1 MKKLLITGTSGFL
14 GGRIADYYKDKY
26 EICAPTHA
34 QLDITDEKSVS
45 NVLEEY
51 RPDAVIH
58 CAGISDLAVFERERE
73 RSWRI
78 NVDGSVNIA
87 KASNKI
93 RAKCV
98 ICSSDQVYFGN
109 RTEGPH
115 REDDELSPGTPYGQ
129 GKLCAEQECLKVN
142 PDCVQLRLSWM
153 YDTFTRNG
161 NEHGDFFRNLLRQ
174 IEQGEELRYPVYDRR
189 GITDVNEVI
198 RNLEKVFEIPG
209 GIYNFGSPN
218 DMDTFHTMCTV
229 FQNVGLR
236 VDRIGRNEEA
246 YRDNPRDMCMCMD
259 KAAAVGIR
267 FRTTVDSLSENLRR
281 YS

>member
-58 CAGISDLAVFERERE
+58 CAGISDLAIFERERE

-78 NVDGSVNIA
+78 NVDGSVNMA
-87 KASNKI
+87 KASDKI

-98 ICSSDQVYFGN
+98 ICSSDQIYFGN

-115 REDDELSPGTPYGQ
+115 REDEVLSPVTPYGQ

-174 IEQGEELRYPVYDRR
+174 IEQEEELRYPVYDRR

-209 GIYNFGSPN
+209 GIYNFGSTN
-218 DMDTFHTMCTV
+218 DMDTFRTMCTV
-229 FQNVGLR
+229 FQNVGLE
-236 VDRIGRNEEA
+236 VGRIGRNEEA

-259 KAAAVGIR
+259 KAATVGIR
-267 FRTTVDSLSENLRR
+267 FRTTVDSLSENLKQ
-281 YS
+281 YL

>member
-115 REDDELSPGTPYGQ
+115 REDDELSPVTPYGQ

-218 DMDTFHTMCTV
+218 DMDTFHTVCTV

>member
-58 CAGISDLAVFERERE
+58 CAGISDLAIFERERE

-78 NVDGSVNIA
+78 NVDGSVNMA
-87 KASNKI
+87 KASDKI

-109 RTEGPH
+109 RTAGPH
-115 REDDELSPGTPYGQ
+115 REDEILSPVTPYGQ

-142 PDCVQLRLSWM
+142 SDCVQLRLSWM

-229 FQNVGLR
+229 FQNVGLE
-236 VDRIGRNEEA
+236 VGRIGRNEEA

-259 KAAAVGIR
+259 KAASFGIC
-267 FRTTVDSLSENLRR
+267 FPTTVDSLSENLKHFL
-281 YS
+281 

>member
-87 KASNKI
+87 KASDKI

-115 REDDELSPGTPYGQ
+115 REDDELSPVTPYGQ

>member
-14 GGRIADYYKDKY
+14 GGRIADYFMDRY
-26 EICAPTHA
+26 EIYAPTHV
-34 QLDITDEKSVS
+34 QMDITDEKSVS
-45 NVLEEY
+45 NALEEC

-58 CAGISDLAVFERERE
+58 CAGVSDLEIFERERE
-73 RSWRI
+73 RSWKI

-87 KASNKI
+87 KGSDKI
-93 RAKCV
+93 RAKCL

-109 RTEGPH
+109 RSAGPH
-115 REDDELSPGTPYGQ
+115 REDEALAPVTPYGQ
-129 GKLCAEQECLKVN
+129 GKLCAEQEFLKVN
-142 PDCVQLRLSWM
+142 PDCVMLRLSWM
-153 YDTFTRNG
+153 YDTHTRNEK
-161 NEHGDFFRNLLRQ
+161 EHGDFFRNLLRQ
-174 IEQGEELRYPVYDRR
+174 IRQGEELRYPVYDRR

-198 RNLEKVFEIPG
+198 RNLEKAFEVPG

-218 DMDTFHTMCTV
+218 DMDMFRTMCAV
-229 FQNVGLR
+229 FENVGLE

-267 FRTTVDSLSENLRR
+267 FRTTVDSLSENLRQHL
-281 YS
+281 

>member
-45 NVLEEY
+45 DVLEEY

-58 CAGISDLAVFERERE
+58 CAGVSDLAIFERERE

-78 NVDGSVNIA
+78 NVDGSVNMA
-87 KASNKI
+87 KASDKI

-115 REDDELSPGTPYGQ
+115 REDEELSPVTPYGQ

-218 DMDTFHTMCTV
+218 DMDTFHMMCTV
-229 FQNVGLR
+229 FQNVGLG
-236 VDRIGRNEEA
+236 VGRIGRNEEA

-267 FRTTVDSLSENLRR
+267 FRTTVDSLSENLKQ
-281 YS
+281 YL

>member
-87 KASNKI
+87 KASDKI
-93 RAKCV
+93 RAKWV

-115 REDDELSPGTPYGQ
+115 REDDELSPVTPYGQ

>member
-14 GGRIADYYKDKY
+14 GGRIAGYYKDKY

-58 CAGISDLAVFERERE
+58 CAGVSDLAIFERERE

-87 KASNKI
+87 KASDKI

-115 REDDELSPGTPYGQ
+115 REDEELSPVTPYGQ

-229 FQNVGLR
+229 FQNVGLE
-236 VDRIGRNEEA
+236 VGRIGRNEEA
-246 YRDNPRDMCMCMD
+246 YKDNPIDMRMCMD
-259 KAAAVGIR
+259 KAASVGIC
-267 FRTTVDSLSENLRR
+267 FPTTVDSLSENLKHFL
-281 YS
+281 

>member
-14 GGRIADYYKDKY
+14 GVRIADYYKDKY

-58 CAGISDLAVFERERE
+58 CAGISDLAIFERERE

-78 NVDGSVNIA
+78 NVDGSVNMA
-87 KASNKI
+87 KASDKI

-115 REDDELSPGTPYGQ
+115 REDEELSPVTPYGQ

-142 PDCVQLRLSWM
+142 SDCVQLRLSWM

-209 GIYNFGSPN
+209 GIYNFGSTN
-218 DMDTFHTMCTV
+218 DMDTFRTMCTV
-229 FQNVGLR
+229 FQNVGLE
-236 VDRIGRNEEA
+236 VGRIGRNEEA

-259 KAAAVGIR
+259 KAASFGIC
-267 FRTTVDSLSENLRR
+267 FSTTVDSLSENLKHFL
-281 YS
+281 

>member
-1 MKKLLITGTSGFL
+1 MVLLAAAPFGKVSTS
-14 GGRIADYYKDKY
+14 
-26 EICAPTHA
+26 

-58 CAGISDLAVFERERE
+58 CAGISDLAIFERERE

-78 NVDGSVNIA
+78 NVDGSVNMA
-87 KASNKI
+87 KASDKI

-109 RTEGPH
+109 RTAGPH
-115 REDDELSPGTPYGQ
+115 REDEILSPVTPYGQ

-142 PDCVQLRLSWM
+142 SDCVQLRLSWM

-209 GIYNFGSPN
+209 GIYNFGSLN

-229 FQNVGLR
+229 FQNVGLE
-236 VDRIGRNEEA
+236 VGRIGRNEEA

-259 KAAAVGIR
+259 KAASFGIC
-267 FRTTVDSLSENLRR
+267 FPTTVDSLSENLKHFL
-281 YS
+281 

>member
-115 REDDELSPGTPYGQ
+115 REDDELSPVTPYGQ

>member
-14 GGRIADYYKDKY
+14 GGRIAGYYKDKY

-58 CAGISDLAVFERERE
+58 CAGVSDLAIFERERE

-87 KASNKI
+87 KASDKI

-115 REDDELSPGTPYGQ
+115 REDEELSPVTPYGQ

-229 FQNVGLR
+229 FQNVGLE
-236 VDRIGRNEEA
+236 VGRIGRNEEA

-259 KAAAVGIR
+259 KAATVGIR
-267 FRTTVDSLSENLRR
+267 FRTTVDSLSENLKHFL
-281 YS
+281 